1 VSNHGERRSGFAST
15 AAGGLRYDL
24 PPLRL
29 FAKAKRL
36 GIWNPDDIDFAQD
49 LRDWQA
55 MTDDERD
62 LILRLTSLFV
72 GGEESVTLDLLPLI
86 MVVAAEG
93 RVDEEIYLSSFLWE
107 EAKHVDFFSTF
118 LQRVAPDAGDLHR
131 YHGTSYRRIFYDALP
146 SAMGALLSDPS
157 PAAQARASAT
167 YNMIVEGVLAETGY
181 HGYFEALGRADLM
194 PGLREGV
201 GHLKRDEARHLA
213 YGVFLL
219 SRLVAENAELWPV
232 IEARMEELLPV
243 AMGVI
248 EETLAAYEPIPFGLR
263 PEDFTDFALLQYQQ
277 RITRIERARGQSLA
291 EIYAVADDAEAE

>member
-1 VSNHGERRSGFAST
+1 VSDHGERRSGFAST
-15 AAGGLRYDL
+15 TAGGLRYDL

-86 MVVAAEG
+86 MAVAAEG

-118 LQRVAPDAGDLHR
+118 LQRVAPDAGDLHC

-263 PEDFTDFALLQYQQ
+263 PDDFTDFALLQYQQ

-291 EIYAVADDAEAE
+291 EIYAVADDAEVE